1 MNPKKVNPMADQPVD
16 SRLPHVNKQS
26 IYSVRL
32 FGEMDRE
39 ARKDMLTLN
48 LHMAEWLRLV
58 ISEHLT
64 KGLPETVGRS
74 PPAQEGSSGNP
85 VKKSI

>member
-1 MNPKKVNPMADQPVD
+1 MADTDPPPE
-16 SRLPHVNKQS
+16 SCLPHVNKHS

-39 ARKDMLTLN
+39 ARKDMLTLK

-58 ISEHLT
+58 ISEHLA
-64 KGLPETVGRS
+64 KGLPDAGGRS
-74 PPAQEGSSGNP
+74 PPAHEGSSGKP
-85 VKKSI
+85 VKKS